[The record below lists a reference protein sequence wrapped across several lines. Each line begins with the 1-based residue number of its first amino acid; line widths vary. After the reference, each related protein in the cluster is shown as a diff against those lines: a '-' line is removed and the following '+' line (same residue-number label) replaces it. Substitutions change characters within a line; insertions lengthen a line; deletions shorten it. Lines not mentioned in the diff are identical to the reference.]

1 MRFEILFAKKIEE
14 LKELAAGQGGMV
26 TTAQVEKMF
35 EELKLEKSGLDLV
48 YDYLKTKKIGV
59 DTKIEPDEYLSNDE
73 VDYLNTYM
81 DSLLELPSYTD
92 GEKQAIYM
100 SAMAGDTAGESRL
113 IELMLPNV
121 VDIAKLSA
129 SQGMFID
136 DLIGEGNVALS
147 MGVEMLGALES
158 PEEVPGML
166 TGMIMDAMEE
176 ALGEEA
182 DSKKI
187 DEKLVEKVNK
197 VADEAGELAE
207 ALGRKVTVDEIVA
220 EGKLSRKAV
229 MDAIRLSGRKIDDID
244 MKEES

>member
-1 MRFEILFAKKIEE
+1 MDREILFAKKIEE
-14 LKELAAGQGGMV
+14 LKELAVGQGGMV

-100 SAMAGDTAGESRL
+100 SAMAGDTAGKSRL

-121 VDIAKLSA
+121 VDIAKLYA

-220 EGKLSRKAV
+220 EGKLSRKAI

>member
-1 MRFEILFAKKIEE
+1 MDREILFAKKIEE

-100 SAMAGDTAGESRL
+100 SAMAGDTAGKSRL

-121 VDIAKLSA
+121 VDIAKLYA

-147 MGVEMLGALES
+147 MGVEMLGALEA

-166 TGMIMDAMEE
+166 TGMIMDAMED

-187 DEKLVEKVNK
+187 DEKLVKKVNK

-244 MKEES
+244 MKEEP

>member
-1 MRFEILFAKKIEE
+1 MDRELLFAKKIEE

-26 TTAQVEKMF
+26 TTAQVEQMF
-35 EELKLEKSGLDLV
+35 EELKLEKSGMDLV

-59 DTKIEPDEYLSNDE
+59 DTKIDPDDYLSNDE

-100 SAMAGDTAGESRL
+100 SAMAGDTAGKSRL

-121 VDIAKLSA
+121 VDIAKLYA

-147 MGVEMLGALES
+147 MGVEMLGALEA

-166 TGMIMDAMEE
+166 TGMIMDAMED

-229 MDAIRLSGRKIDDID
+229 MDAIRLSGRKIDDIEI
-244 MKEES
+244 KEES